1 MIEGLVAK
9 RYAKALFEVANERK
23 MLDQVEQ
30 DLNLIVKI
38 MKDTEGF
45 LTFFRHPKISFDV
58 KKELITSVLQ
68 KQISTIS
75 QNFLFQLIDNQRIE
89 YAEEILFQYVILAN
103 EVRKVVDVEAVTAVE
118 LEESDKNSIIQM
130 FSKKMNKTVRLT
142 NVIDPSILGGMIVK
156 MGDRIYDGSLS
167 SQLSMMKK
175 NLLESRV

>member
-9 RYAKALFEVANERK
+9 RYAKALFEGANERK

-45 LTFFRHPKISFDV
+45 LTFFRHPKISTDV
-58 KKELITSVLQ
+58 KKELITSVFQ
-68 KQISTIS
+68 NQISTIS

-103 EVRKVVDVEAVTAVE
+103 EARKVVDIEAVTAVE

-142 NVIDPSILGGMIVK
+142 NFIDPSILGGMIVK
-156 MGDRIYDGSLS
+156 IGDRIYDGSLS
-167 SQLSMMKK
+167 SQLNMMKK

>member
-30 DLNLIVKI
+30 DLNLIVRI

-45 LTFFRHPKISFDV
+45 LTFFRHPKISTDV
-58 KKELITSVLQ
+58 KKELVTSVFQ

-103 EVRKVVDVEAVTAVE
+103 EARKVVDIEAVTAVE

-156 MGDRIYDGSLS
+156 MGDRLYDGSLS
-167 SQLSMMKK
+167 SQLNMMKK